1 MRAEIKG
8 RTIKMYQLSK
18 INVERDNRSILS
30 IDELS
35 IDPTAF
41 TVVLGHNGSGKS
53 TLVNLLTQQFSPDS
67 GEISLN
73 NKTLASYKA
82 RELAQLVAYLPQQLP
97 QVAGMT
103 VHELCKL
110 GRFPWRGSFGR
121 WQPQD
126 YQAIEQA
133 IVQTDLVEYRDSFVD
148 ELSGGERQR
157 AFIAMLL
164 AQQSP
169 LLVLDE
175 PTSAL
180 DISHQYQLMELLQ
193 SLNKQT
199 QKGMVVIIHELNLAL
214 RYATNVIALKHGKVV
229 FSGPKS
235 LLENEATL
243 SDLFASNIKL
253 LEHPQDHTKVATV
266 CL

>member
-1 MRAEIKG
+1 
-8 RTIKMYQLSK
+8 MYQLTN
-18 INVERDNRSILS
+18 IHVERGKRTILA

-53 TLVNLLTQQFSPDS
+53 TLLNLLTQQFAPEK

-73 NKTLASYKA
+73 GKPLSDYKA
-82 RELAQLVAYLPQQLP
+82 RQLAQLVAYLPQQLP

-103 VHELCKL
+103 VQELCKL

-121 WQPQD
+121 WQPED

-133 IVQTDLVEYRDSFVD
+133 ITQTDLLDYRESFVD

-193 SLNKQT
+193 TLNKQT
-199 QKGMVVIIHELNLAL
+199 QKGIVVIIHELNLAL
-214 RYATNVIALKHGKVV
+214 RYATNVIALKDGEVA
-229 FSGPKS
+229 FSGPKA
-235 LLENEATL
+235 LLENESTL
-243 SDLFASNIKL
+243 SELFASNIKL
-253 LEHPQDHTKVATV
+253 LNHPQDNSKVATV